1 MNEVRG
7 SRFVDTKER
16 RLRRREATSPEE
28 SREPL
33 VRGRPLFIVRLPSF
47 ATLSINGDSPFA
59 SIFHLQQITDTDV
72 FIVFWLTS
80 WLTFSRQPAR
90 QPRTFT
96 VCTKRKKHRQSRDYQ
111 CFLSVGVT
119 GFEPA
124 TTRPPDA
131 YSNRAELHPAAQ
143 LRCKSRTFYLPTQ
156 LFEVFFRI
164 LSIKLLLLSKI
175 VESDRCN

>member
-1 MNEVRG
+1 MSWCPNACDMIPMFTPDFFNTVANEFP
-7 SRFVDTKER
+7 S
-16 RLRRREATSPEE
+16 LAT
-28 SREPL
+28 
-33 VRGRPLFIVRLPSF
+33 FN
-47 ATLSINGDSPFA
+47 INGDSQFA
-59 SIFHLQQITDTDV
+59 RIFHLQQITGTDV
-72 FIVFWLTS
+72 FIVF

-90 QPRTFT
+90 QPHTLT
-96 VCTKRKKHRQSRDYQ
+96 VCTKRKKHRQSYDYQ
-111 CFLSVGVT
+111 CFFSVGVT

-164 LSIKLLLLSKI
+164 LSIKLLILSKI
-175 VESDRCN
+175 VESNRCN